1 MTVRGPV
8 PDGRCGVPTPD
19 PRQAGKVT
27 DHPGAWTPP
36 DTGGGAVP
44 AAPAGFVPAV
54 PLGGAPPSAVAEQ
67 PESQWREL
75 TLVGLLLLAAVA
87 AGAASL
93 LPWRDYGAV
102 IGPALAETGWRLPGG
117 GLGRGWVAVL
127 LGVVL
132 AVSGVLIAAHR
143 GRAGR
148 TLAVVAGVVCTV
160 FAIAEW
166 GVGAGTGR
174 TGPGPGLWLL
184 FVAGLLAVAAVGVL
198 GAHAGTDPDRE
209 SRPPV

>member
-1 MTVRGPV
+1 MSDV
-8 PDGRCGVPTPD
+8 PPAWVP
-19 PRQAGKVT
+19 
-27 DHPGAWTPP
+27 
-36 DTGGGAVP
+36 P
-44 AAPAGFVPAV
+44 AAPTADAPAPSTAYVPSV
-54 PLGGAPPSAVAEQ
+54 RLGGSSPEAPQ
-67 PESQWREL
+67 PVRESQWREL

-93 LPWRDYGAV
+93 LPWRDYGVV

-132 AVSGVLIAAHR
+132 AVAGVLIAAHR

-148 TLAVVAGVVCTV
+148 TLAVVAGVACSV
-160 FAIAEW
+160 FAVAEW

-184 FVAGLLAVAAVGVL
+184 FAAGLLAVAAVGVL
-198 GAHAGTDPDRE
+198 GAHAGTDPART
-209 SRPPV
+209 SRLPA

>member
-1 MTVRGPV
+1 M
-8 PDGRCGVPTPD
+8 
-19 PRQAGKVT
+19 A
-27 DHPGAWTPP
+27 
-36 DTGGGAVP
+36 
-44 AAPAGFVPAV
+44 AV
-54 PLGGAPPSAVAEQ
+54 PLGGAAPVAVETR

-93 LPWRDYGAV
+93 LPWRDYGTV

-132 AVSGVLIAAHR
+132 AVAGVLIAAHK

-148 TLAVVAGVVCTV
+148 TLAVVAGLACSV

-166 GVGAGTGR
+166 GVGGGRGR

-184 FVAGLLAVAAVGVL
+184 FAAGLLAVAAVGVL
-198 GAHAGTDPDRE
+198 GAHAGTDPERVTPE
-209 SRPPV
+209 PR